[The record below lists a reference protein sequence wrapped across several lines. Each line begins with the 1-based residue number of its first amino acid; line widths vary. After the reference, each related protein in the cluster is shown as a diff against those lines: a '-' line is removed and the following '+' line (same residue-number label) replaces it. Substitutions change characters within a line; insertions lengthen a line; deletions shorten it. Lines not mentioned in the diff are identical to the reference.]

1 MRTLE
6 KNKQKMFY
14 SLYKGI
20 APIYEYDSDGNKVVD
35 FVDDDGTEYYREIGE
50 KEVYDVPQIF
60 KASIKSK
67 LNEMRAKEYGVD
79 QSSIYSE
86 IYCEKGKLPFEF
98 GTKIWKNS
106 EIAWIDKEN
115 QIPDE
120 NSCDYTVKGI
130 LDEFLDYDFYL
141 LERNIRES

>member
-1 MRTLE
+1 M
-6 KNKQKMFY
+6 
-14 SLYKGI
+14 
-20 APIYEYDSDGNKVVD
+20 
-35 FVDDDGTEYYREIGE
+35 
-50 KEVYDVPQIF
+50 F

>member
-50 KEVYDVPQIF
+50 KEVFVTVGAGDIDRFVGPI
-60 KASIKSK
+60 AEL
-67 LNEMRAKEYGVD
+67 LNE
-79 QSSIYSE
+79 
-86 IYCEKGKLPFEF
+86 
-98 GTKIWKNS
+98 KI
-106 EIAWIDKEN
+106 
-115 QIPDE
+115 
-120 NSCDYTVKGI
+120 
-130 LDEFLDYDFYL
+130 
-141 LERNIRES
+141 R